1 MELILLEKVR
11 NVGDLGAKVKV
22 KPGFGR
28 NYLLPTRKAIS
39 ATSANL
45 AKFEATRAEHE
56 KHAAEILATAQKH
69 AEQITALSI
78 VTISAKIAEEGKL
91 YGSVG
96 IAEIAEAIHKAGVP
110 VEKSEIKLPAGPIR
124 HTGEYEVHLYFHS
137 DVSTVIKVNVVPES
151 E

>member
-1 MELILLEKVR
+1 MELILVEKVR
-11 NVGDLGAKVKV
+11 NVGDLGEKVKV

-28 NYLLPTRKAIS
+28 NFLLPTGKAIS
-39 ATSANL
+39 ATPANL

-56 KHAAEILATAQKH
+56 KHAAEMLAKAQKH
-69 AEQITALSI
+69 AEQIIALAS
-78 VTISAKIAEEGKL
+78 VTIPAKIAEEGKL

-96 IAEIAEAIHKAGVP
+96 IADIAEAIHKAGVP

-124 HTGEYEVHLYFHS
+124 HTGEYEIHLYFHS
-137 DVSTVIKVNVVPES
+137 DVSAVIKVIVVPE